1 MATEYT
7 YSDWVAA
14 KEDLAWSKERF
25 DKINDEL
32 AMDMLERGTKSEL
45 DTVYGVDYQFTVVQS
60 ETVKFDETTL
70 LKALGKRAY
79 SKIADLK
86 LNKKKL
92 EEAIKN
98 GTVDADLVSRNAVIS
113 RNAPYIRH
121 SAYTG
126 ED

>member
-1 MATEYT
+1 MATEFT

-25 DKINDEL
+25 DKINSEL

-79 SKIADLK
+79 SKVADLK

-113 RNAPYIRH
+113 RNSPYIRH

>member
-1 MATEYT
+1 MATEFT
-7 YSDWVAA
+7 YSDWLAA

-25 DKINDEL
+25 DKITDEL
-32 AMDMLERGTKSEL
+32 AADMIERGTKSEL

-60 ETVKFDETTL
+60 EVVKFDESTL
-70 LKALGKRAY
+70 LKELGKRAY

-92 EEAIKN
+92 EDAIKN

-113 RNAPYIRH
+113 RNSPYIRH
-121 SAYTG
+121 SPYTG

>member
-1 MATEYT
+1 MATEFT
-7 YSDWVAA
+7 YSDWLAA

-25 DKINDEL
+25 DKITDEL
-32 AMDMLERGTKSEL
+32 AADMIERGTKSEL

-60 ETVKFDETTL
+60 EVVKFDESTL
-70 LKALGKRAY
+70 LKELGKRAY

-92 EEAIKN
+92 EDAIKN

-113 RNAPYIRH
+113 RNSPYLRV
-121 SAYTG
+121 SNYTG